1 MEINQT
7 GNILISVGAAIT
19 LASTIYTVRKPFKAH
34 QFNTFSYIILILL
47 VYSLISK
54 APCR

>member
-19 LASTIYTVRKPFKAH
+19 LASAIYTVRKPFKAH
-34 QFNTFSYIILILL
+34 KFNTFSYIILILL

-54 APCR
+54 APCT